1 MYLARLKESEVLS
14 HGKLVSAEF
23 INTETLKFCI
33 REKLKWRLT
42 AMIKEEWWHTKEV
55 TNEVFQ
61 GAVSE
66 FLFAFCANHITEHKL
81 TAANNGEAP
90 WTQHN

>member
-1 MYLARLKESEVLS
+1 
-14 HGKLVSAEF
+14 
-23 INTETLKFCI
+23 
-33 REKLKWRLT
+33 
-42 AMIKEEWWHTKEV
+42 MIKEEWWHTKEV